1 MSLPLLAISKPFT
14 VLAVIAEKLG
24 ASVPIP
30 TLPSDK
36 IRIFSVAEAE
46 PSGVVKKS
54 KLLGM
59 SLAAAVASMEAKIVA
74 IVWKVLP
81 ENP

>member
-1 MSLPLLAISKPFT
+1 MERVAFGP
-14 VLAVIAEKLG
+14 VE
-24 ASVPIP
+24 PIP
-30 TLPSDK
+30 TLPSDWM
-36 IRIFSVAEAE
+36 RIFSVAVAD

-54 KLLGM
+54 KLLGI
-59 SLAAAVASMEAKIVA
+59 SLLAAVASVEAKIVA

>member
-1 MSLPLLAISKPFT
+1 M
-14 VLAVIAEKLG
+14 
-24 ASVPIP
+24 P
-30 TLPSDK
+30 TFPSDK

-74 IVWKVLP
+74 IDWKLLP
-81 ENP
+81 LYP